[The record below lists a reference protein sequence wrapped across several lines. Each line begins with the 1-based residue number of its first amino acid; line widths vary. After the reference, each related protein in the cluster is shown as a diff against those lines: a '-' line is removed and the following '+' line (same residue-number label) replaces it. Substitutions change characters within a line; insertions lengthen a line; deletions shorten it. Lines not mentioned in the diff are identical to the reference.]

1 MMEQPYLEQ
10 NIGNLTR
17 GQLEE
22 IIKDIVQNTIKQETI
37 NAQENQ
43 AQALAATF
51 GKWEDDRTVEEIIKD
66 IYDSRTGEFNIN
78 LITN

>member
-22 IIKDIVQNTIKQETI
+22 IIKE
-37 NAQENQ
+37 
-43 AQALAATF
+43 
-51 GKWEDDRTVEEIIKD
+51 
-66 IYDSRTGEFNIN
+66 IYDSRTG
-78 LITN
+78 